1 MNKAI
6 LVGRLTADP
15 ELKATANG
23 VSVCSFT
30 VAVNR
35 RFARAGEERKA
46 DFINCVAWR
55 QTAEFICNY
64 FAKGRMIGI
73 VGSIQTRD
81 WTDADGRKRYAT
93 EVIADEAY
101 FTESK
106 AASEGSA
113 RSAQPWQQNT
123 APQPAPHQNAPQNF
137 DALPDGADFM
147 PGVSD
152 EDLPF

>member
-30 VAVNR
+30 IAVNR

-55 QTAEFICNY
+55 QSAEFICNY
-64 FAKGRMIGI
+64 FAKGRMIGVI
-73 VGSIQTRD
+73 GSIQTRD
-81 WTDADGRKRYAT
+81 WTDNEGKKRYAT
-93 EVIADEAY
+93 EVIVDEAY

-106 AASEGSA
+106 GSGDG
-113 RSAQPWQQNT
+113 AQSGAW
-123 APQPAPHQNAPQNF
+123 PQSRENAVANAPQSF
-137 DALPDGADFM
+137 DSLPDGADFM
-147 PGVSD
+147 PGISD
-152 EDLPF
+152 DDLPF

>member
-15 ELKATANG
+15 ELRATTSG

-46 DFINCVAWR
+46 DSINCVAWR

-64 FAKGRMIGI
+64 FAKGRMIGL

-81 WTDADGRKRYAT
+81 WTDNEGRKRYAT
-93 EVIADEAY
+93 EVIVDEAY

-106 AASEGSA
+106 AASDGGA
-113 RSAQPWQQNT
+113 RSAQPWQQSAP
-123 APQPAPHQNAPQNF
+123 APQQSAPQSF
-137 DALPDGADFM
+137 DSLPDGADFM

-152 EDLPF
+152 DDLPF

>member
-6 LVGRLTADP
+6 LVGRLTAVP
-15 ELKATANG
+15 ELKATTSG
-23 VSVCSFT
+23 VSVCSFS

-64 FAKGRMIGI
+64 FAKGRMIGL

-81 WTDADGRKRYAT
+81 WTDNEGRKRYAT
-93 EVIADEAY
+93 EVIVDEAY

-106 AASEGSA
+106 GSSEGSAPA
-113 RSAQPWQQNT
+113 RSAQPWQQS
-123 APQPAPHQNAPQNF
+123 APQQQTQQAPQGF
-137 DALPDGADFM
+137 DSLPDGADFM

-152 EDLPF
+152 DDLPF

>member
-15 ELKATANG
+15 ELKSTTSG
-23 VSVCSFT
+23 TSVCSFSI
-30 VAVNR
+30 AVNR

-55 QTAEFICNY
+55 QTAEFISKY
-64 FAKGRMIGI
+64 FAKGRMIGV

-81 WTDADGRKRYAT
+81 WTDNEGRKRYAT
-93 EVIADEAY
+93 EVIVDEAY

-106 AASEGSA
+106 SASSQG
-113 RSAQPWQQNT
+113 AQT
-123 APQPAPHQNAPQNF
+123 APGTWQDAPAPDDF
-137 DALPDGADFM
+137 DQSANDFM
-147 PGVSD
+147 PGASD
-152 EDLPF
+152 DDLPF

>member
-15 ELKATANG
+15 ELKVTPTG
-23 VSVCSFT
+23 VSVCSFS

-35 RFARAGEERKA
+35 RFANANGERKA

-64 FAKGRMIGI
+64 FSKGRMIGL

-81 WTDADGRKRYAT
+81 WTDNEGKKRYAT
-93 EVIADEAY
+93 EVVVDEAY

-106 AASEGSA
+106 GDSSSNGSNGA
-113 RSAQPWQQNT
+113 FQQRQ
-123 APQPAPHQNAPQNF
+123 APQSAPQNF
-137 DALPDGADFM
+137 DSLPDGGDFM
-147 PGVSD
+147 PGISD
-152 EDLPF
+152 DDLPF

>member
-30 VAVNR
+30 IAVNR

-55 QTAEFICNY
+55 QSAEFICNY
-64 FAKGRMIGI
+64 FAKGRMIGVI
-73 VGSIQTRD
+73 GSIQTRD
-81 WTDADGRKRYAT
+81 WTDNEGKKRYAT
-93 EVIADEAY
+93 EVIVDEAY

-106 AASEGSA
+106 SGSDNAQSGAWPQSRASEPAG
-113 RSAQPWQQNT
+113 
-123 APQPAPHQNAPQNF
+123 APQSF
-137 DALPDGADFM
+137 DSLPDGADFM
-147 PGVSD
+147 PGISD
-152 EDLPF
+152 DDLPF